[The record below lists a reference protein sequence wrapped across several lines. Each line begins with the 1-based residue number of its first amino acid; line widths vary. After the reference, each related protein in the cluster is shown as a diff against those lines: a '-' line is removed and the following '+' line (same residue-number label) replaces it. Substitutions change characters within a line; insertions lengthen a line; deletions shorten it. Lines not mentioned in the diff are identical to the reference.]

1 MFVQHEGSTISFK
14 FEKWIQDV
22 VEAIELSAP
31 AV

>member
-14 FEKWIQDV
+14 FVKWIQDA
-22 VEAIELSAP
+22 VEAIEPSAP

>member
-14 FEKWIQDV
+14 FENWIQDV